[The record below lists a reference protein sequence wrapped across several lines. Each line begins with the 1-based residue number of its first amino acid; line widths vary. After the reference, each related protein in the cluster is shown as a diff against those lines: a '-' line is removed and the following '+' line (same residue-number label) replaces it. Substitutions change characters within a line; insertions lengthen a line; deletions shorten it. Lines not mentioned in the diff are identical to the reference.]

1 MAYLRDH
8 GSVTENET
16 SAEQRLYDAASRWSD
31 SPGFD
36 TKDLIDGAVQALVDD
51 LDSPSLREL
60 AGASPSDRTD
70 EIQSLLDATLDELN
84 IPRPGGVDP
93 WKRIMSGGRI
103 FSRLPKESIRFE
115 VASAGHDVS
124 GHQLLVFVDGVEMT
138 SKGAGIGMDPFDVLI
153 PRNRLVA
160 TQEPHRV
167 PIARCECGEYGC
179 GSTDVNIVR
188 DGDVIHWDWLIDV
201 PMRHGVTFNADQY
214 DAEVARIGSD
224 HIWERP
230 QDTTARLVLVGADRD
245 GLAKRGLRVC
255 WAASDYRDPSQFV
268 VSFMTTDN
276 QFQVFLR
283 VERGGKSPDV
293 VAAEVLALL
302 QKAPSKWPATFHS
315 IQPKVTSRPT
325 MAGWRWKRESIGLR

>member
-1 MAYLRDH
+1 M
-8 GSVTENET
+8 TENET

-138 SKGAGIGMDPFDVLI
+138 SKGAGMGMDPFDVLI

-224 HIWERP
+224 RTWERP

-245 GLAKRGLRVC
+245 RLAKQGLRVC

-283 VERGGKSPDV
+283 VDRGGKSPDV
-293 VAAEVLALL
+293 VAADVLALL
-302 QKAPSKWPATFHS
+302 QKAPSRWPATFHS

-325 MAGWRWKRESIGLR
+325 MAGWRWKRESIALR